1 MPAGQVAVQEG
12 VQRRLGSVRRHGVPT
27 LAGPGK
33 YACTSLNLQ
42 IFLGFEVAVKAA
54 MGEAGGLHQVRDA
67 DAVEA
72 PLAKQSAGGVDD
84 AVPVLGGLFP
94 AHSHRSLPGPKK
106 SA

>member
-1 MPAGQVAVQEG
+1 
-12 VQRRLGSVRRHGVPT
+12 
-27 LAGPGK
+27 
-33 YACTSLNLQ
+33 
-42 IFLGFEVAVKAA
+42 

-72 PLAKQSAGGVDD
+72 PLAKQPAGGVND

-106 SA
+106 RLTLYMMLDIYRQE